1 MKKYRLYPF
10 PLKGRE
16 HLKQTTYREGMNYF
30 QMVGFNGEK
39 SLKQLMG
46 NTSFGSLRMIDK
58 KVLFKRHV
66 EVVNLELS
74 YECNRKCDYYPVS
87 FSDRQNTQSYMDKDL
102 IEKICIEL
110 SEIRYD
116 NSVSP

>member
-1 MKKYRLYPF
+1 
-10 PLKGRE
+10 
-16 HLKQTTYREGMNYF
+16 
-30 QMVGFNGEK
+30 
-39 SLKQLMG
+39 MG
-46 NTSFGSLRMIDK
+46 DISFGSLRMIDK

-116 NSVSP
+116 NRISLNLYNEPLLDENLAIRWVLFVVIYPQLILDSTQMVTFYDYL